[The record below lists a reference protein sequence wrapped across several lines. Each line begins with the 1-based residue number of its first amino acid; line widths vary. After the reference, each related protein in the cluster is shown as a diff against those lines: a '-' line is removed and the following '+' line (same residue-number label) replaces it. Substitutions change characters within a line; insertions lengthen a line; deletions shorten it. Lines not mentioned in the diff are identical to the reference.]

1 MGMSSTRRWPGIQE
15 RFLELVN
22 YLGGVL
28 GDEHGQESRNFL
40 FLVFLIT
47 KVPKN
52 LKSGGGV
59 WNYASAVACEH
70 GWHEHVQ

>member
-1 MGMSSTRRWPGIQE
+1 MSSTRRSPGIQE

-22 YLGGVL
+22 YLGGVS

-47 KVPKN
+47 KVQKI
-52 LKSGGGV
+52 LKSGGGTLI
-59 WNYASAVACEH
+59 
-70 GWHEHVQ
+70 